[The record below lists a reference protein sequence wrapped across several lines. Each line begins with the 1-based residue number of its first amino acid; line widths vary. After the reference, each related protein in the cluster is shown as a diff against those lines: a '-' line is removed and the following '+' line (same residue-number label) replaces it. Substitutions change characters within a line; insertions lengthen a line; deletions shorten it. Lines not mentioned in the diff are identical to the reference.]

1 MRPVKQYAFKE
12 EKNSKHK
19 RYGSFEEIVCLIRMS
34 LPVLEEYL
42 LFKVVCVYLE
52 TTTHVLLPTH

>member
-1 MRPVKQYAFKE
+1 MWPVKQYAFKE

-19 RYGSFEEIVCLIRMS
+19 RYGGFEEIFSLIRMS
-34 LPVLEEYL
+34 LPVLEEYF

-52 TTTHVLLPTH
+52 TTTYILLYTH